1 MAKGG
6 LIPYLRQTPS
16 GFYWEPS
23 RRIRR
28 LGYSS
33 EPLGKDVTA
42 AVKRAVTL
50 NAKVMAAIADLPP
63 LAPSSIEGTVGWII
77 ERYKASNSWKR
88 LAPKTQSNYQKALSR
103 ISDWWA
109 TELVEEITRRDIK
122 ACQEELEKNAPSMA
136 ATILKVFRVVMHHAR
151 DMGYKIDNFD
161 KLKLHTGGGDGEP
174 WADYE
179 ISAYID
185 EAIRRGRASM
195 ALAAMMA
202 VSIGQREADVIDM
215 RRTAWDQDAEYETAG
230 GSVIRGELTFRQ
242 KKTGKDLTVPVL
254 PELRRAL
261 GAAPMNGDRFVVS
274 EFSGE
279 KYGEDNFRRVHR
291 QICRAA
297 GISDR
302 RKFMHLR
309 HTGATRLGEAGCT
322 EDEIRAITGH
332 TSAEIKK
339 YVRPNATMARA
350 AIAKF
355 DDHRRRT
362 KGEPRRKTTMETDGK
377 VAEFR
382 RK

>member
-23 RRIRR
+23 RRVRR

-63 LAPSSIEGTVGWII
+63 PAPSSIEGTVGWII

-179 ISAYID
+179 ISAYMD
-185 EAIRRGRASM
+185 EAKRLGRQSM
-195 ALAAMMA
+195 ALAAMLA
-202 VSIGQREADVIDM
+202 ICLGQREGDVIRLPRSAYNASDG
-215 RRTAWDQDAEYETAG
+215 TIT
-230 GSVIRGELTFRQ
+230 VRQ
-242 KKTGKDLTVPVL
+242 NKTKRLKSAKPLPIPVL
-254 PELRRAL
+254 PELRREIAL
-261 GAAPMNGDRFVVS
+261 APATGIQFVVS
-274 EFSGE
+274 EESARP
-279 KYGEDNFRRVHR
+279 YGEDNFRRVHR
-291 QICRAA
+291 QICRSA
-297 GISDR
+297 GISDER
-302 RKFMHLR
+302 LFMHLR
-309 HTGATRLGEAGCT
+309 HTAATRLGEAGCT
-322 EDEIRAITGH
+322 ESEIRAITGH
-332 TSAEIKK
+332 TSDEIKR
-339 YVRPNATMARA
+339 YVRPNSTMARA

-355 DDHRRRT
+355 EEH
-362 KGEPRRKTTMETDGK
+362 RRKT
-377 VAEFR
+377 
-382 RK
+382 